1 VVVFINSWGLVIMN
15 MTGKTKQARGLPK
28 IDTLD
33 TLLTILIIIGII
45 LAVKT
50 IQATT
55 PYTTQ
60 YLNNLA
66 CTYKA
71 FLTGD
76 LKTYTACTTNAL
88 KTMWNALEATP
99 KILTQGWW

>member
-1 VVVFINSWGLVIMN
+1 MGTRTDTWGI
-15 MTGKTKQARGLPK
+15 
-28 IDTLD
+28 TLA
-33 TLLTILIIIGII
+33 ILIIIGIV
-45 LAVKT
+45 LAVKS

-71 FLTGD
+71 FFTGNI
-76 LKTYTACTTNAL
+76 KAYITCSTNAL

-99 KILTQGWW
+99 KLLAQELGWW

>member
-1 VVVFINSWGLVIMN
+1 M
-15 MTGKTKQARGLPK
+15 K
-28 IDTLD
+28 IDTWVLA
-33 TLLTILIIIGII
+33 LTILIIIG
-45 LAVKT
+45 LALTVKT

-71 FLTGD
+71 FFMGNF
-76 LKTYTACTTNAL
+76 KTYTTCTINAL
-88 KTMWNALEATP
+88 KTIWNALEATP
-99 KILTQGWW
+99 KVLTQELGWW

>member
-1 VVVFINSWGLVIMN
+1 MGMRTDALGI
-15 MTGKTKQARGLPK
+15 T
-28 IDTLD
+28 
-33 TLLTILIIIGII
+33 LTILIIIGII
-45 LAVKT
+45 LAVKS

-66 CTYKA
+66 CSYKA
-71 FLTGD
+71 FFTGD
-76 LKTYTACTTNAL
+76 LKAYTTCTINAL
-88 KTMWNALEATP
+88 KTIWNALEATP